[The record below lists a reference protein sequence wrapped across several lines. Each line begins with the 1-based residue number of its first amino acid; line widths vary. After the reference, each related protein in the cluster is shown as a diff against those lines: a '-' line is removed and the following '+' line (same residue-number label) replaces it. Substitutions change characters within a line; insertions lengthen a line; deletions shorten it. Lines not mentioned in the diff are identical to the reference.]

1 MKTPLHGSFNFFSGS
16 YIFKCLLKNKMSIK
30 AMDPSS
36 FLFAKKII
44 LVILLFKKCKNTSLT
59 FMNLKMTIVSL

>member
-1 MKTPLHGSFNFFSGS
+1 
-16 YIFKCLLKNKMSIK
+16 
-30 AMDPSS
+30 MDPNS

-44 LVILLFKKCKNTSLT
+44 LVILLFKKCKNTFLT